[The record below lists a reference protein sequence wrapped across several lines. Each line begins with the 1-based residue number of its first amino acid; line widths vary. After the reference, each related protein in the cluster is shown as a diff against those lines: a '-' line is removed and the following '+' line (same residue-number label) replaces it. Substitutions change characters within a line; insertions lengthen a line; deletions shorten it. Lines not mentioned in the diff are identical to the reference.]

1 MADKYEQAQKVV
13 EQKKPGPSAIRIK
26 RATCPDGIRIGNDGT
41 HRQLP
46 PRGGGK
52 CEDLSLL
59 PGQLVTAIIGGE
71 RYVWSAA
78 RFDSI
83 VLEVSGE

>member
-1 MADKYEQAQKVV
+1 MADKVEPKV
-13 EQKKPGPSAIRIK
+13 EPKKSDPRAIRIK

-52 CEDLSLL
+52 IEDLSLL
-59 PGQLVTAIIGGE
+59 PGQLVTAVIGGE
-71 RYVWSAA
+71 RYVWSVA

-83 VLEVSGE
+83 VLEVSDG